1 MNSNLNEEL
10 AFDGFFSE
18 FVEYQ
23 TSNEILKFLFS
34 LPVGQWFNT
43 RIFVEKFEQLKRMY
57 ENNSVL
63 SKLNIS
69 ICWLNEPNSHHNQ
82 YKIILFMDENIN
94 YYRLAY
100 YNSHALI

>member
-1 MNSNLNEEL
+1 
-10 AFDGFFSE
+10 
-18 FVEYQ
+18 
-23 TSNEILKFLFS
+23 
-34 LPVGQWFNT
+34 
-43 RIFVEKFEQLKRMY
+43 MY

>member
-1 MNSNLNEEL
+1 MDSNLNEEL

-34 LPVGQWFNT
+34 LPAGEWFNT
-43 RIFVEKFEQLKRMY
+43 CIFVEKFERLKKTY
-57 ENNSVL
+57 ENNPVL

-69 ICWLNEPNSHHNQ
+69 ICWLNEPNPHYNQ
-82 YKIILFMDENIN
+82 YKIILFMDENMN

>member
-1 MNSNLNEEL
+1 
-10 AFDGFFSE
+10 
-18 FVEYQ
+18 
-23 TSNEILKFLFS
+23 
-34 LPVGQWFNT
+34 
-43 RIFVEKFEQLKRMY
+43 MY

-69 ICWLNEPNSHHNQ
+69 ICWLNEPNPHYNQ
-82 YKIILFMDENIN
+82 YKIILFMDENMN